1 MAGNSYEMVG
11 IIKVIMDEQSFPSGF
26 SKREFVITSEEEY
39 PQDIKLTLTKE
50 RAKLLDVLKTGERVK
65 VSFGIRGNE
74 YKERYYVDLNAF
86 KVEQLDVDGSSV
98 SYDALGDLPDEEGD
112 GLPF

>member
-1 MAGNSYEMVG
+1 
-11 IIKVIMDEQSFPSGF
+11 
-26 SKREFVITSEEEY
+26 VITSEEEY

-74 YKERYYVDLNAF
+74 YNERYYVDLNAF
-86 KVEQLDVDGSSV
+86 KVEQLDVEQLDGDESSL
-98 SYDALGDLPDEEGD
+98 SDEAMDDLLDNP
-112 GLPF
+112 PF